1 VGVKLYVGNLGPN
14 ATADDLRILFA
25 QAGTVSSVDVIL
37 DRDTGRPK
45 GFAFVT
51 LGTQEEAEHAI
62 QMFKDF
68 NLRDRKLEVSV
79 AKPREERTGPPSH
92 GGAFGRGFAGGQRGG
107 HKRRGGNR
115 RY

>member
-1 VGVKLYVGNLGPN
+1 MGVKLYVGNLGYN
-14 ATADDLRILFA
+14 ATEDDLRILFA
-25 QAGTVSSVDVIL
+25 QAGTVTNVDVIT

-51 LGTQEEAEHAI
+51 LGSQEEAENAI
-62 QMFKDF
+62 RMFQDF
-68 NLRDRKLEVSV
+68 SLQDRKLQVSV
-79 AKPREERTGPPSH
+79 AKPREERAGPPAR
-92 GGAFGRGFAGGQRGG
+92 GGAFGRGFAGNRGG

>member
-1 VGVKLYVGNLGPN
+1 VQVKLYIGNLAP
-14 ATADDLRILFA
+14 ATTEDDLRILFA
-25 QAGTVSSVDVIL
+25 QAGTVSGVNLIM

-51 LGTQEEAEHAI
+51 LGTQEEADRAI
-62 QMFKDF
+62 SMFSDF
-68 NLRDRKLEVSV
+68 QLHERAMTVSV
-79 AKPREERTGPPSH
+79 AKPREERVGPPSR
-92 GGAFGRGFAGGQRGG
+92 GGAFGRGFSGNRGG

>member
-1 VGVKLYVGNLGPN
+1 VKLYIGNL
-14 ATADDLRILFA
+14 AASTTEDDLRILFA
-25 QAGTVSSVDVIL
+25 QAGTVNAVNLIM

-51 LGTQEEAEHAI
+51 LGAPEEAEHAVR
-62 QMFKDF
+62 MFSDF
-68 NLRDRKLEVSV
+68 ELQGHKLQVSI
-79 AKPREERTGPPSH
+79 AKPREERTGPPSR
-92 GGAFGRGFAGGQRGG
+92 GGAFGRGFAGSRGG

>member
-1 VGVKLYVGNLGPN
+1 VGVKLYIGNLGYD
-14 ATADDLRILFA
+14 ATEDDLRILFA
-25 QAGTVSSVDVIL
+25 QAGTVTNVDVIT

-51 LGTQEEAEHAI
+51 LGSQEEAENAI
-62 QMFKDF
+62 RMFQDF
-68 NLRDRKLEVSV
+68 SLQDRKLQVSV
-79 AKPREERTGPPSH
+79 AKPREERTGPPSR
-92 GGAFGRGFAGGQRGG
+92 GGAFGRGFAGNRGG